1 MEIVLE
7 IQESGVNEM
16 RYLHKLIISMYV
28 ELHAVQTDANLNS
41 ETHEC
46 MWKRLVRYLM
56 PLVLCMLWL
65 LKLTSTRFKIS
76 TNQWS

>member
-46 MWKRLVRYLM
+46 MWKRLVRY
-56 PLVLCMLWL
+56 
-65 LKLTSTRFKIS
+65 I
-76 TNQWS
+76 